1 MAVLFVLSFT
11 RVCFTGHGWM
21 AALEKQPVTTSN
33 KSKSEMSTSTSNT
46 KSLCQPNL
54 IKPRKR
60 DHPVHAQVKLGVYR
74 ELKFN
79 FKYNPPLPLPP
90 SPNGIYHSI
99 LQELEYREH
108 NSNKKHPDTYVCKSE
123 AKVSTLYDYC

>member
-1 MAVLFVLSFT
+1 MAVLLALSFT

-33 KSKSEMSTSTSNT
+33 RSKSEMSTSTSNT
-46 KSLCQPNL
+46 KSLFQPNL
-54 IKPRKR
+54 KPRER
-60 DHPVHAQVKLGVYR
+60 DHPVRAQVSYSFQGVYR

-79 FKYNPPLPLPP
+79 FKYNPPLPP

-99 LQELEYREH
+99 LQELECREH
-108 NSNKKHPDTYVCKSE
+108 NSNKTS
-123 AKVSTLYDYC
+123 